1 MAAATPA
8 KRGEEK
14 EELKEELRT
23 PRPGGGA
30 RSPRSGGSSPRTP
43 ASTSPKERRR
53 SYEVSFFKAK
63 GASKAD
69 IKRRHEMFG
78 YDPLDKAIYE
88 EREHLARSL
97 GLLNGPSSPG
107 APSPPR
113 GSAAHEERQTRLLRE
128 YDANVRELLRDHL
141 MTMAAS
147 GIVFNHVF
155 TTPKLGFSILIAR
168 YGAMGRMFVEV
179 EETYGSCQEKRLKP
193 TDELIAIDGEVIDA
207 PAADKPL
214 RALALIKK
222 KIAKAG
228 RPVRRRR
235 PRRSR
240 PRRSPRSP
248 RRPRRSPRRRSRPR
262 PPRRPRRRSRPRPRR
277 PRATAPGRAS
287 SRPRSSRRRRRRP
300 GCRPSRARASATRAS
315 RRPSAA

>member
-113 GSAAHEERQTRLLRE
+113 GSAAHEEGQTRLLRE

-228 RPVRRRR
+228 RPVKLTFIPVWKSTTGLGGPDQTSEFSSSVKSKSIRLIF
-235 PRRSR
+235 
-240 PRRSPRSP
+240 
-248 RRPRRSPRRRSRPR
+248 
-262 PPRRPRRRSRPRPRR
+262 
-277 PRATAPGRAS
+277 GRIDC
-287 SRPRSSRRRRRRP
+287 SRRVLE
-300 GCRPSRARASATRAS
+300 AQQKAS
-315 RRPSAA
+315 RRNGRIRAH